1 MAGNGKVPP
10 AAVVRVVDRVRE
22 RVRAVHRRMVPPPV
36 AVLELIMGS
45 MVTQAVYV
53 AAKLG
58 IADVLKDGPLPPKD
72 IAERVGA
79 HPDAV
84 NRLLRALASQGLFRG
99 DGKRYELT
107 PLGDA
112 LRTDSEV
119 SMRSM
124 ALMTGSPEHW
134 EHWGHLLDS
143 VRDGEEVVS
152 KLRGMDLW
160 DYFQANKAFADVF
173 NEAMTSVSAFAK
185 APVLAA
191 YDFSPF
197 GKIVDVGG
205 GHGSLLASILQ
216 RTPTAE
222 GVLFDLPSVTSE
234 AEETLTAHGVRERC
248 AVESG
253 SFFEAVPAGGDAYVL
268 KNIIHD
274 WADDKAQAILRN
286 VHAAID
292 PAGRLLLIEFVVPDG
307 NGAHPAKLVD
317 LEMLL
322 QVGGR
327 ERTEEEYREFLARA
341 GFRLDRVVHTA
352 SPLCVLESTPV

>member
-1 MAGNGKVPP
+1 MAGNGKAPP
-10 AAVVRVVDRVRE
+10 AGVVRVVDKVRD

-36 AVLELIMGS
+36 AMLELIMGS
-45 MVTQAVYV
+45 MVTQALYV

-79 HPDAV
+79 DPDAV

-99 DGKRYELT
+99 DGQRYELT
-107 PLGDA
+107 SLGDV

-119 SMRSM
+119 SMRAM
-124 ALMTGSPEHW
+124 ALMIGSPEHW

-143 VRDGEEVVS
+143 VRDGQEVVS

-160 DYFQANKAFADVF
+160 EYLQHNKAFGTVF

-185 APVLAA
+185 APVLAV

-197 GKIVDVGG
+197 SKIVDVGG

-216 RTPTAE
+216 RTPNAE
-222 GVLFDLPSVTSE
+222 GVLFDLPSVT
-234 AEETLTAHGVRERC
+234 AGAQQTLTAYGVRERC

-253 SFFEAVPAGGDAYVL
+253 SFFETIPAGGDAYIL

-274 WADDKAQAILRN
+274 WAEDKAQTILRN
-286 VHAAID
+286 VRAAIE

-307 NGAHPAKLVD
+307 NDAHPAKIVD

-327 ERTEEEYREFLARA
+327 ERTEHEYRQFLARA